1 MQSVDDAREF
11 FVKKRRWSKYKDL
24 ILDYYLGPY
33 LAKVATL
40 HKPIAVIDCFAGPGI
55 FEDGEIGSP
64 LIIGRKLA
72 QAQARGAEVVGFF
85 IEKDDELYQ
94 RLLTNVNE
102 LDVPTQ
108 ARHGDFREYVDE
120 IQNLARTHST
130 FVYLDPI
137 GTTHLSFD
145 DLAVVYEKLRDGQ
158 SVETLINFLSAGFT
172 RLAQGLSGRLGDS
185 VLFDMDH
192 SETARCN
199 RIAGGEYWQT
209 IILAAGLSERQRI
222 DAIADGYS
230 DQLGRWF
237 PWVLKYPIRDKY
249 EDEKP
254 KYHLIFGSRH
264 PDAVDLMNRA
274 MVTAR
279 REFVGSRFIEGM
291 LFPNQPKEELIDEKE
306 IESAVL
312 ETSEAIG
319 STTWKLL
326 RVHTTQR
333 YPCLY
338 TDSEIN
344 RSIKKAIK
352 HGSLKSSAKGTRIE
366 QDARVWMG
374 KS

>member
-1 MQSVDDAREF
+1 MDDAREF

-33 LAKVATL
+33 LAKIARL
-40 HKPIAVIDCFAGPGI
+40 QKPIAVIDCFAGPGI

-64 LIIGRKLA
+64 IIIGRKLA
-72 QAQARGAEVVGFF
+72 QAQARGAEVIGFF
-85 IEKDDELYQ
+85 IEKDAELYQ
-94 RLLTNVNE
+94 RLCTNVSK

-108 ARHGDFREYVDE
+108 IRHGDFREHIDE
-120 IQNLARTHST
+120 IENLARTHST

-137 GTTHLSFD
+137 GATHLSFD
-145 DLAVVYEKLRDGQ
+145 DLAVVYEKLKHGQ
-158 SVETLINFLSAGFT
+158 SVETLINFPSAGFT

-185 VLFDMDH
+185 VLYDMDH

-222 DAIADGYS
+222 DAIADGFS

-237 PWVLKYPIRDKY
+237 SWVLKYPIREKY

-254 KYHLIFGSRH
+254 KYHLVFGSRH

-279 REFVGSRFIEGM
+279 REFVGSRFVEGM
-291 LFPNQPKEELIDEKE
+291 LFPNQPKEEVIDEIE
-306 IESAVL
+306 IQSAVL
-312 ETSEAIG
+312 ETSEVMG
-319 STTWKLL
+319 PTSWKLL
-326 RVHTTQR
+326 RIHTTQR
-333 YPCLY
+333 CPCLY
-338 TDSEIN
+338 TDSEID
-344 RSIKKAIK
+344 RSIKAAIK
-352 HGSLKSSAKGTRIE
+352 NGFLISDAAGTKIE
-366 QDARVWMG
+366 QDARVWV
-374 KS
+374 KHS